1 MSANVLLLAKLLT
14 MIVSSV
20 RTTAGTAGGELIPIL
35 RLVEF
40 GSSGLGLS
48 LGGGDSGRAM
58 GLIVRELI
66 RVTE

>member
-1 MSANVLLLAKLLT
+1 MSANVLLLAKLLA

-20 RTTAGTAGGELIPIL
+20 RTTAGTAGRELTPIL

-40 GSSGLGLS
+40 GSSGPGLS
-48 LGGGDSGRAM
+48 LGGGDCGRAI

-66 RVTE
+66 RVTD